1 MLYRRLFSLSPIKD
15 PRFLVGRA
23 KEMAG
28 LSALLERWREG
39 QPVSGLIVGARG
51 SGKTSLLD
59 CAAAGVFA
67 GERIVRGAL
76 GARLIEPGDVHDFLR
91 DLLALEPGA
100 DLIQALGGDRQIILV
115 EEFERCFLRAVGGFR
130 ALTEFLRLIQKS
142 ARTTLWVVVTN
153 DAAFR
158 YLDAVVQLGQRFSHR
173 INAMAVERQA
183 LVSSIL
189 QRHRLSALRLQF
201 APPLAGQP
209 RMQTVR
215 RSLGLNRN
223 AEEAFF
229 DALYRQS
236 EGIFRSGF
244 ELWLDSIERVEGG
257 VVHMRQPLDPD
268 YRPLE
273 AELATAD
280 LHVLKAILQH
290 GGLTAENLA
299 LVLSGAP
306 TEHGLRLDRLQDLE
320 ILEPDPMWPG
330 HRIRPQAGRFVRHT
344 LAAHNLLY

>member
-1 MLYRRLFSLSPIKD
+1 
-15 PRFLVGRA
+15 
-23 KEMAG
+23 
-28 LSALLERWREG
+28 
-39 QPVSGLIVGARG
+39 VGARG
-51 SGKTSLLD
+51 SGKTSLLN

-67 GERIVRGAL
+67 GERIVQGAL
-76 GARLIEPGDVHDFLR
+76 GNRLIEPGEVHDFLKG
-91 DLLALEPGA
+91 LLALEPGA
-100 DLIQALGGDRQIILV
+100 DLIQALAGERRIILL
-115 EEFERCFLRAVGGFR
+115 EEFERCFLRDVGGFR
-130 ALTEFLRLIQKS
+130 ALREFLRLIHGS

-158 YLDAVVQLGQRFSHR
+158 YLDAVIQLGQRFSHR

-183 LVSSIL
+183 LVAGIL
-189 QRHRLSALRLQF
+189 QRHHVSALRLQF
-201 APPLAGQP
+201 AQP
-209 RMQTVR
+209 SAKQPQLQAVR
-215 RSLGLNRN
+215 RSLGLERN

-236 EGIFRSGF
+236 EGIFRSGY
-244 ELWLDSIERVEGG
+244 ELWMDSIERVEGG

-273 AELATAD
+273 AEFTAAD

-290 GGLTAENLA
+290 GGLTAEGLA
-299 LVLSGAP
+299 LVLSGP
-306 TEHGLRLDRLQDLE
+306 PGEYGLRLDRLQDLE
-320 ILEPDPMWPG
+320 ILEPDPLWPG